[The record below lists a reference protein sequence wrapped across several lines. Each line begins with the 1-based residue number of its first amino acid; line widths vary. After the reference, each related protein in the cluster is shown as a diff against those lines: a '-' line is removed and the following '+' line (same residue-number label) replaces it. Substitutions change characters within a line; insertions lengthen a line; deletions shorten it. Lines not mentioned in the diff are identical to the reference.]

1 MFFRCALRSPSS
13 ATAQSTLRLLCGFP
27 APGSCHSTDQRHA
40 SHAHATT
47 GGAVLG
53 LHRVLAP
60 AHTEGKG
67 CPEPLRT
74 SSQGSAIPRALAA
87 KATRSPTSLTG
98 SLCGAGGR
106 GEKRPHAAPPSS
118 TAAHSPPGPHLLRT
132 LLPADRPGAVPSSPS
147 IPGPSVPVPPRPPV
161 SPPAQLTGA
170 PQALSLMC
178 LLSKGLSLLTEG
190 KARRPAAHW
199 CPALRWARSRHHKSW
214 LNQYRGLY

>member
-74 SSQGSAIPRALAA
+74 SSQGSAIPRALVA
-87 KATRSPTSLTG
+87 KATRSPASLTG

-132 LLPADRPGAVPSSPS
+132 LLPGQGLCPLHPQF
-147 IPGPSVPVPPRPPV
+147 
-161 SPPAQLTGA
+161 PAHLSQSLPA
-170 PQALSLMC
+170 PQCPHQLS
-178 LLSKGLSLLTEG
+178 SLVP
-190 KARRPAAHW
+190 RRPCH
-199 CPALRWARSRHHKSW
+199 
-214 LNQYRGLY
+214 